1 MDTRSASQKRVLT
14 RSVREDR
21 QRRIRKTII
30 RGRRRKRIR
39 AALKEIIPGACI
51 GTLTG
56 MLLIYA
62 IATDPAP
69 EYEPY
74 RFQAYNGQWYTPE
87 EYEQFEAEKAAYEES
102 EQADVQKMVSAIHE
116 AQERYELQQ
125 EQAWL
130 AYTDRIM
137 TGSSMIASRDW
148 GSEDAYLLAKIAMA
162 EAEGEDTEG
171 KALVILTVLNRVWS
185 PQFPGTIEDVIA
197 EKNAFSSY
205 SNGRYDRVEP
215 DEDCWA
221 ALALVQIEHWD
232 ESQGALYFERT
243 PDPGESTWH
252 SRNLVTLFIHGNHT
266 FYREEERDGD

>member
-1 MDTRSASQKRVLT
+1 MTAEQRKRAIRRRRRRRQRTKRRILYIAAGALLIAAVASIIAFAASRTKAIKAEPIEAEPLETQERETETRSI
-14 RSVREDR
+14 E
-21 QRRIRKTII
+21 TIT
-30 RGRRRKRIR
+30 
-39 AALKEIIPGACI
+39 A
-51 GTLTG
+51 
-56 MLLIYA
+56 
-62 IATDPAP
+62 AP
-69 EYEPY
+69 ETTTEATLIKSMDWDADE
-74 RFQAYNGQWYTPE
+74 AY
-87 EYEQFEAEKAAYEES
+87 
-102 EQADVQKMVSAIHE
+102 I
-116 AQERYELQQ
+116 
-125 EQAWL
+125 
-130 AYTDRIM
+130 
-137 TGSSMIASRDW
+137 
-148 GSEDAYLLAKIAMA
+148 LAKIAMA

-243 PDPGESTWH
+243 PEPGESTWH